1 MNRQGENWKSRLPS
15 SRFERG
21 NLEYLRVLRRVD
33 LNFCVR
39 GILSRGSTSGGKL
52 KNNSAEEKKNEQKT
66 KTTKQKK
73 KNVAE
78 NKAVDDVPFHT
89 EHKAMD
95 EVKRERQDV

>member
-1 MNRQGENWKSRLPS
+1 MN
-15 SRFERG
+15 
-21 NLEYLRVLRRVD
+21 
-33 LNFCVR
+33 
-39 GILSRGSTSGGKL
+39 
-52 KNNSAEEKKNEQKT
+52 
-66 KTTKQKK
+66 KQRKPQSKKK